1 VAGPLVPPPPV
12 CKAIQGDG
20 GTNVDFQVNG
30 ETYFLNLAEDER
42 RWEVFVS
49 TETGA
54 RPLTVYE
61 DVPEFK
67 NFAVVVEDKKKRRI
81 PN

>member
-1 VAGPLVPPPPV
+1 M
-12 CKAIQGDG
+12 
-20 GTNVDFQVNG
+20 DFQVNG
-30 ETYFLNLAEDER
+30 ETYFLSLAEDER
-42 RWEVFVS
+42 RWLVFLE
-49 TETGA
+49 TDTGA
-54 RPLTVYE
+54 RPLPVYE

>member
-1 VAGPLVPPPPV
+1 M
-12 CKAIQGDG
+12 
-20 GTNVDFQVNG
+20 DFQVNG

-42 RWEVFVS
+42 RWLVFVS
-49 TETGA
+49 TDRGA
-54 RPLTVYE
+54 RPVPVYE

-67 NFAVVVEDKKKRRI
+67 SFAVVVEDNGKRRM

>member
-1 VAGPLVPPPPV
+1 M
-12 CKAIQGDG
+12 
-20 GTNVDFQVNG
+20 DFQING
-30 ETYFLNLAEDER
+30 ETYFVNLAENDG
-42 RWEVFVS
+42 WEVFVS

-54 RPLTVYE
+54 RSLPVYE

-67 NFAVVVEDKKKRRI
+67 SFAVVYEDKKKPRI